1 MSGGCIKDASAV
13 LTITVAATLGNA
25 TNITVLAPNDAALQ
39 RAMQN
44 PQYMAMSSDPVYV
57 QSFLTYHVLQGV
69 VYSQNI
75 TETPAFVPTLLN
87 NTRFS
92 NVTGGQVVGARKD
105 DEDVEI
111 ISGLGSEAKV
121 VKAVCTQS

>member
-1 MSGGCIKDASAV
+1 
-13 LTITVAATLGNA
+13 
-25 TNITVLAPNDAALQ
+25 
-39 RAMQN
+39 MQN

-121 VKAVCTQS
+121 VQAV